1 MILPT
6 PPVSKHYSH
15 RWQSPP
21 AGMNMEN
28 DQEYGTLDS
37 GYLHRDSPEEGLAND
52 SRKRMRKN
60 KWEQEGDS
68 GA

>member
-1 MILPT
+1 
-6 PPVSKHYSH
+6 
-15 RWQSPP
+15 
-21 AGMNMEN
+21 MNMEN